1 MENQAL
7 NGGSFYD
14 YYRTRDGRWFSVGS
28 LEPQFMQQ
36 FCAAIGRPEL
46 AARGLSLKP
55 EDQQAL
61 KREIE
66 IEFEKRDF
74 AQWCEVFAGIDACVE
89 PMLPLSEAVE
99 HPQVKA
105 RGLVVE
111 VPREGLPAQ
120 PQLACPLKF
129 SEGLPPPRHVGAA
142 VGAHTAEVLTE
153 LGYDAE
159 QITALRKAGALS

>member
-1 MENQAL
+1 M
-7 NGGSFYD
+7 
-14 YYRTRDGRWFSVGS
+14 
-28 LEPQFMQQ
+28 
-36 FCAAIGRPEL
+36 L
-46 AARGLSLKP
+46 AVSGHSQVTTPPSLKAIKDLLRP
-55 EDQQAL
+55 
-61 KREIE
+61 
-66 IEFEKRDF
+66 
-74 AQWCEVFAGIDACVE
+74 
-89 PMLPLSEAVE
+89 
-99 HPQVKA
+99 
-105 RGLVVE
+105 VE